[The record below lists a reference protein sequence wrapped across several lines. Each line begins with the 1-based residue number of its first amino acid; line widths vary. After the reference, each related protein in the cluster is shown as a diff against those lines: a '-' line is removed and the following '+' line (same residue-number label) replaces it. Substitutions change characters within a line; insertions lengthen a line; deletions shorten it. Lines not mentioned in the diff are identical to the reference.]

1 MACRDQRSGSQ
12 LDGNSEHTEMNPE
25 KEPTFERRIQ
35 TVVQIIIAALMLW
48 MGNSAVET
56 RQDIAVIKSQM
67 IDMKLAVVQAQTAA
81 ATATAAA
88 AAILA
93 REIKEKR

>member
-1 MACRDQRSGSQ
+1 
-12 LDGNSEHTEMNPE
+12 MNPE

-88 AAILA
+88 AAVLA
-93 REIKEKR
+93 REIKDRK

>member
-1 MACRDQRSGSQ
+1 MTPDR
-12 LDGNSEHTEMNPE
+12 
-25 KEPTFERRIQ
+25 EPTFERRIQ
-35 TVVQIIIAALMLW
+35 TVVQIVIAALVLW

-88 AAILA
+88 AAVLA

>member
-1 MACRDQRSGSQ
+1 MTDR
-12 LDGNSEHTEMNPE
+12 
-25 KEPTFERRIQ
+25 EPTFERRIQ
-35 TVVQIIIAALMLW
+35 TIVQVIIAALMLW

-88 AAILA
+88 AAVLA
-93 REIKEKR
+93 RDMKK

>member
-1 MACRDQRSGSQ
+1 MTDR
-12 LDGNSEHTEMNPE
+12 
-25 KEPTFERRIQ
+25 EPTFERRVQ
-35 TVVQIIIAALMLW
+35 TIVQVIIAALMLW

-93 REIKEKR
+93 RDAQKQ